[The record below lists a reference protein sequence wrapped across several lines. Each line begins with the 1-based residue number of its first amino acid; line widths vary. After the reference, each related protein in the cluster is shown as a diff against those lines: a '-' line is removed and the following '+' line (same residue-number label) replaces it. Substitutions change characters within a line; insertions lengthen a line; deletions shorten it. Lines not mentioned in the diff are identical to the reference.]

1 MKQAPA
7 LQKERPIK
15 YTNNKNPKTLFHFNK
30 KM

>member
-7 LQKERPIK
+7 LQKEILK